1 MIPGKQKSTTIR
13 LSALRELPAIAGDVL
28 AGLTA
33 NRKRLHPKWFYD
45 ARGSELFELITETP
59 EYYLT
64 RTEQEILRRYSGEML
79 AAAGNGLTLIE
90 LGAGSATKTGLL
102 IEALLRRQLTAE
114 YVPVD
119 VSRSALLIA
128 ARRLRQQ
135 FPRVRVRPHVTD
147 FTVEFPH
154 MRSQGAE
161 PGVPGIATEALRG
174 RKLVLFIGSSI
185 GNFEP
190 AEAMELLRRLR
201 AQLEPGDALLLG
213 TDLVKSPEVLIPAY
227 DDANGVTA
235 QFNKN
240 VLARIN
246 RELDANFDLASFR
259 HVAEWNA
266 SESRMEMHL
275 ESSRAQRVCVGA
287 LGMIVAFQ
295 AGERIHT
302 ENSYKYTLAGTRRLL
317 RGAGFGPERVWTDE
331 REWFAVHLARA
342 L

>member
-1 MIPGKQKSTTIR
+1 MIPGKQKSTTIG
-13 LSALRELPAIAGDVL
+13 LSALRELPAIAGDAL

-33 NRKRLHPKWFYD
+33 NPKRLPPKWFYD

-79 AAAGNGLTLIE
+79 AAAGDGLTLIE

-102 IEALLRRQLTAE
+102 IEALLRRQLTVE
-114 YVPVD
+114 YVPID
-119 VSRSALLIA
+119 VSRSALVIA

-154 MRSQGAE
+154 IRSRGPE
-161 PGVPGIATEALRG
+161 PGVPGALHS

-190 AEAMELLRRLR
+190 AEALELLRRLR

-213 TDLVKSPEVLIPAY
+213 TDLVKAPEVLIPAY
-227 DDANGVTA
+227 DDAQGMTA

-259 HVAEWNA
+259 HIAEWDA
-266 SESRMEMHL
+266 PESRMEMHL
-275 ESSRAQRVCVGA
+275 ESTRAQRVCVRA
-287 LGMIVAFQ
+287 LGMIVGFQ
-295 AGERIHT
+295 ARERIHT